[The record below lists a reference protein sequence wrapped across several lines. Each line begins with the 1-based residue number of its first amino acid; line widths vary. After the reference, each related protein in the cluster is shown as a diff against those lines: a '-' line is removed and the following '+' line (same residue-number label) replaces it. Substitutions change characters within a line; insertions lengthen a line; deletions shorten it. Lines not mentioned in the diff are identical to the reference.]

1 MSWMYAEDLKPGMEF
16 RFGRWPMTEE
26 DIISFAKVFDA
37 QPMHI
42 DPQAAAAGQWGG
54 IIASGLH
61 TMSIYQSLLVDALW
75 NDVVGKAGRNVNG
88 RLRRPV
94 RPGMVLTG
102 KATVLGV
109 IPRPEKGDAVLE
121 LRSEL
126 VDETS
131 GEVVCIVEADAVL
144 LMRPSSGAPRTAQ

>member
-1 MSWMYAEDLKPGMEF
+1 MIYAEDLRPGMEF
-16 RFGRWPMTEE
+16 AFGRWPMTES
-26 DIISFAKVFDA
+26 DIIDFARVFDP
-37 QPMHI
+37 QPMHT
-42 DPQAAAAGQWGG
+42 DPEAAAAGQFGG

-61 TMSIYQSLLVDALW
+61 TLSIYQSLLVDALW

-102 KATVLGV
+102 QAVVVGV
-109 IPRPEKGDAVLE
+109 QLRPEKGDAILE

-126 VDETS
+126 RDEVS
-131 GEVVCIVEADAVL
+131 GEVVCIVEADAIL
-144 LMRPSSGAPRTAQ
+144 LTRPET

>member
-1 MSWMYAEDLKPGMEF
+1 MKDWYAEDLAVGMEF
-16 RFGRWPMTEE
+16 AFGRWPMTEQ
-26 DIISFAKVFDA
+26 DIVSFAKVFDP
-37 QPMHI
+37 QPMHT
-42 DPQAAAAGQWGG
+42 DPEAAAAGQWGG
-54 IIASGLH
+54 LIASGLH

-102 KATVLGV
+102 KSTVIGLQF
-109 IPRPEKGDAVLE
+109 RPQKRDAVLE

-126 VDETS
+126 VDEAS
-131 GEVVCIVEADAVL
+131 AEVVCIVEADAVL
-144 LMRPSSGAPRTAQ
+144 LMRPTP

>member
-1 MSWMYAEDLKPGMEF
+1 MKSLYAEDLEPGMEF
-16 RFGRWPMTEE
+16 AFGRWPMTEH
-26 DIISFAKVFDA
+26 DIVEFAKVFDP
-37 QPMHI
+37 QPMHT
-42 DPQAAAAGQWGG
+42 DPEAAAAGQWGG

-61 TMSIYQSLLVDALW
+61 TLSIYQSLLVDALW
-75 NDVVGKAGRNVNG
+75 NDVAGKAGRNVNG

-102 KATVLGV
+102 HARVLGV
-109 IPRPEKGDAVLE
+109 ELRPEKGDAVLE

-126 VDETS
+126 VDEAS

-144 LMRPSSGAPRTAQ
+144 LTRPR

>member
-1 MSWMYAEDLKPGMEF
+1 MEF
-16 RFGRWPMTEE
+16 PFGRWPMTEP
-26 DIISFAKVFDA
+26 DIIEFAKVFDA
-37 QPMHI
+37 QPMHT
-42 DPQAAAAGQWGG
+42 DPVAAAAGQWGG

-102 KATVLGV
+102 KAVVRGLTF
-109 IPRPEKGDAVLE
+109 RPEKGDAVLE

-126 VDETS
+126 VDEAS
-131 GEVVCIVEADAVL
+131 GEVVCVVEADAVL
-144 LMRPSSGAPRTAQ
+144 LMRPSGAEIGKG

>member
-1 MSWMYAEDLKPGMEF
+1 VKALYAEDLQAGMEF
-16 RFGRWPMTEE
+16 PFGRWPMTEE
-26 DIISFAKVFDA
+26 DIISFAKVFDP

-42 DPQAAAAGQWGG
+42 DPEAAAAGMFGG

-75 NDVVGKAGRNVNG
+75 NDVAAKAGRNVNG

-102 KATVLGV
+102 KSTVLGV
-109 IPRPEKGDAVLE
+109 QLRPEKGDGILE

-126 VDETS
+126 VDESS

-144 LMRPSSGAPRTAQ
+144 LMRPGT

>member
-1 MSWMYAEDLKPGMEF
+1 
-16 RFGRWPMTEE
+16 
-26 DIISFAKVFDA
+26 
-37 QPMHI
+37 
-42 DPQAAAAGQWGG
+42 
-54 IIASGLH
+54 
-61 TMSIYQSLLVDALW
+61 MSIYQSLLVDALW

-144 LMRPSSGAPRTAQ
+144 LMRPSSGAPRAAQ